1 MRKAVLSVLL
11 WTWAGAVY
19 FFLEV
24 AWKTLRGEPE
34 AISWTMFLLA
44 IILAIPLERFGA
56 ELPWEMPLVLQAL
69 ICGTAIT
76 GAELAAGLVL
86 NVWLRMDVWD
96 YSHMPGNLWG
106 QVCPQFWALWCV
118 LSVGAIVALDW
129 VRYAVEGGDRP
140 HYRMF

>member
-24 AWKTLRGEPE
+24 AWKTLWGEPE
-34 AISWTMFLLA
+34 SISWTMFLLA
-44 IILAIPLERFGA
+44 ILLAVPLERFGA
-56 ELPWEMPLVLQAL
+56 ELPWEMPLALQAL

-76 GAELAAGLVL
+76 GAELAAGMVL
-86 NVWLRMDVWD
+86 NVWLNMDVWD
-96 YSHMPGNLWG
+96 YSNMPGNLRG
-106 QVCPQFWALWCV
+106 QICPQFWALWCV
-118 LSVGAIVALDW
+118 LSIGAIVALDW

-140 HYRMF
+140 HYKLF

>member
-96 YSHMPGNLWG
+96 YSHMPGNIWG

-118 LSVGAIVALDW
+118 LSIGAIVALDW

-140 HYRMF
+140 HYRLF

>member
-1 MRKAVLSVLL
+1 MHKAVLSVLL

-44 IILAIPLERFGA
+44 ILLAVPLERFGA
-56 ELPWEMPLVLQAL
+56 ELPWEMPLALQAL

-76 GAELAAGLVL
+76 VAELAAGMVL
-86 NVWLRMDVWD
+86 NVWLNMDVWD
-96 YSHMPGNLWG
+96 YSNMPGNLWG
-106 QVCPQFWALWCV
+106 QICPQFWALWCV
-118 LSVGAIVALDW
+118 LSIGAIVALDW
-129 VRYAVEGGDRP
+129 VRYAVEGGERP
-140 HYRMF
+140 YYRLF

>member
-86 NVWLRMDVWD
+86 NVWLRMGVWD

-106 QVCPQFWALWCV
+106 QVCPQFWALWCM

-129 VRYAVEGGDRP
+129 VRYAMEGGDRP
-140 HYRMF
+140 HYRLF

>member
-56 ELPWEMPLVLQAL
+56 ELPWEMPLALQAL

-86 NVWLRMDVWD
+86 NVWLRMGVWD
-96 YSHMPGNLWG
+96 YSNMPWNLWG

-140 HYRMF
+140 HYRLF

>member
-76 GAELAAGLVL
+76 GAELAAGLIL

-118 LSVGAIVALDW
+118 LSIGGIVALDW

-140 HYRMF
+140 HYRLF

>member
-24 AWKTLRGEPE
+24 AWKTLWGEPE
-34 AISWTMFLLA
+34 SISWTMFLLA
-44 IILAIPLERFGA
+44 ILLAVPLERFGA
-56 ELPWEMPLVLQAL
+56 ELPWEMPLALQAL

-118 LSVGAIVALDW
+118 LSIGAIVALDW

-140 HYRMF
+140 HYKLF